1 MEKIGIKETSDV
13 LVAVNLLAVELIKLV
28 KDGIQASDAAV
39 LVAII
44 SSNEPVKNALF
55 AAFNNISAVPAEVKD
70 LDVSEVVQLIVAQA
84 QQVPSILEA
93 LKANASVA

>member
-1 MEKIGIKETSDV
+1 MDKVGIKETKE
-13 LVAVNLLAVELIKLV
+13 LLIAINMLAVELIKLV

-55 AAFNNISAVPAEVKD
+55 AAFSNISAVPAEVKD
-70 LDVSEVVQLIVAQA
+70 LDVAEIVELVGAEVGLLPA
-84 QQVPSILEA
+84 ILEA
-93 LKANASVA
+93 MKKDASVA